1 MTKYISFIILSSVI
15 ITFVL
20 TKLLEFTDANLL
32 VNFGLYLIVTISI
45 TALLTIFSSKFRKFW
60 HS

>member
-20 TKLLEFTDANLL
+20 TKLLKFTDANLL

-45 TALLTIFSSKFRKFW
+45 TILLTIFSSTFRKFW

>member
-20 TKLLEFTDANLL
+20 TKLLKFTDANLL
-32 VNFGLYLIVTISI
+32 VNFVLYLIVTVSI
-45 TALLTIFSSKFRKFW
+45 TALLTIFSPTFRKFW